1 MTNPANNANT
11 PPDADPQAD
20 KPVGQEPPQAETD
33 STDDDDVKASS
44 EAVSF
49 DERRRRASDRKSSS
63 LPTANVWQHFA
74 KQRQAAAKA
83 AKLDIGYHRP
93 TMEQLAPVLLLAEDP
108 STTGRQLFEA
118 LEASLPSPP
127 HPVVTYMQMD
137 VGHLANQIDEGK
149 AMRAVLHDHNNEGID
164 EGLTD
169 IVQLTVDTTSHQL
182 VWGLASLTAAAILE
196 NKAKAH
202 LWDILRAAG
211 ATPISGI
218 YTNTSESFGTIGSRY
233 RLTLKSSDPPAMFKS
248 NGRLIDEIIFLG
260 KCYRVFGRDWFN
272 HRKQT
277 QRADL
282 DILAREKKVPLPGS
296 QASPNNPNPRTTQN
310 GKRQR
315 VDQDPESPRELVT
328 KGATLGSSDTP
339 LPWTSPNMYQ
349 ALDDR
354 VVVSTKIVAN
364 KTGSDI
370 MVLPAILERPDAP
383 LSVPQDAYVSGTKV
397 HRNKAVR
404 VKTSLNTTLDEL
416 AALDAAVA
424 EAQAAFESN
433 CLTAASKT
441 KLNLAQYVE
450 AGEADWIQQ
459 DLEDHPI
466 IFRRQLNELALSS
479 PQLLQPLVQLQLLN
493 RWLRASQGA
502 STPFPKL
509 YTDTFGHRFSL
520 TTLSTDFETLVA
532 SSKLEQSVCSMHEDT
547 SQITPVEV
555 ETILAFTEMILGASA
570 PLIYSSDTAI
580 YSLTA
585 QPVFSIPS
593 RSQSRYLASATV
605 RHILWGSSTLG
616 TALWDALKAILTAA
630 HTAAKPTSSPDD
642 ENPTQSLDD
651 VRQIF
656 NRWAVVMNTMEIAE
670 ELEALNVEFENQV
683 MLETSTRRLVQGDL
697 TDLWTDFTVSAS
709 G

>member
-1 MTNPANNANT
+1 
-11 PPDADPQAD
+11 
-20 KPVGQEPPQAETD
+20 
-33 STDDDDVKASS
+33 
-44 EAVSF
+44 
-49 DERRRRASDRKSSS
+49 
-63 LPTANVWQHFA
+63 
-74 KQRQAAAKA
+74 
-83 AKLDIGYHRP
+83 
-93 TMEQLAPVLLLAEDP
+93 MEQLAPVLLLAEDP
-108 STTGRQLFEA
+108 SATGRQLFEA
-118 LEASLPSPP
+118 FEATLPSPP
-127 HPVVTYMQMD
+127 RPVVTYMQMD

-149 AMRAVLHDHNNEGID
+149 AMRAVLHDHHNEGID

-169 IVQLTVDTTSHQL
+169 IVQLTVDINSRQL
-182 VWGLASLTAAAILE
+182 VWGLASMTAAAILE
-196 NKAKAH
+196 NKVFKIPTRDGFQSFTMKAKNAMDGFFIDILGFTVDREAKAH
-202 LWDILRAAG
+202 LWEILRAAG

-233 RLTLKSSDPPAMFKS
+233 RLTLKSSDPPALFKS

-282 DILAREKKVPLPGS
+282 DILAREKKIPLPGS
-296 QASPNNPNPRTTQN
+296 QTSPSNTSARTTQN

-315 VDQDPESPRELVT
+315 SDQDSESPWELVT
-328 KGATLGSSDTP
+328 KGATLGSSATP

-354 VVVSTKIVAN
+354 VVVSTKLVAN

-433 CLTAASKT
+433 CSTAASKT
-441 KLNLAQYVE
+441 KLNLAQYIE

-459 DLEDHPI
+459 DLEDHP
-466 IFRRQLNELALSS
+466 SS
-479 PQLLQPLVQLQLLN
+479 FAVN
-493 RWLRASQGA
+493 STRWPTPRPNYCSHWSNSDS
-502 STPFPKL
+502 STGGYGLPRL

-520 TTLSTDFETLVA
+520 TNLTADFETLVA
-532 SSKLEQSVCSMHEDT
+532 SSQLEQSVCSMHEDT

-555 ETILAFTEMILGASA
+555 ETILALTEMILGSTA

-593 RSQSRYLASATV
+593 RSRSRYLASATV
-605 RHILWGSSTLG
+605 RHILWGSPTLG
-616 TALWDALKAILTAA
+616 TTLWDALKAIITAA
-630 HTAAKPTSSPDD
+630 HAATKSPTTHDEQSSNHP
-642 ENPTQSLDD
+642 LDV
-651 VRQIF
+651 VRQTL
-656 NRWAVVMNTMEIAE
+656 NRWAVIMNTMEIAE
-670 ELEALNVEFENQV
+670 ELEALNVESLRE
-683 MLETSTRRLVQGDL
+683 S
-697 TDLWTDFTVSAS
+697 SHA
-709 G
+709 

>member
-1 MTNPANNANT
+1 
-11 PPDADPQAD
+11 
-20 KPVGQEPPQAETD
+20 
-33 STDDDDVKASS
+33 
-44 EAVSF
+44 
-49 DERRRRASDRKSSS
+49 
-63 LPTANVWQHFA
+63 
-74 KQRQAAAKA
+74 
-83 AKLDIGYHRP
+83 
-93 TMEQLAPVLLLAEDP
+93 MEQLAPVLLLAEDP
-108 STTGRQLFEA
+108 SATGRQLFEA
-118 LEASLPSPP
+118 FEATLPSPP
-127 HPVVTYMQMD
+127 RPVVTYMQMD

-149 AMRAVLHDHNNEGID
+149 AMRAVLHDHHNEGID

-169 IVQLTVDTTSHQL
+169 IVQLTVDINSRQL

-196 NKAKAH
+196 NKVFKIPTR
-202 LWDILRAAG
+202 DG
-211 ATPISGI
+211 FQSFTPA
-218 YTNTSESFGTIGSRY
+218 
-233 RLTLKSSDPPAMFKS
+233 LFKS

-282 DILAREKKVPLPGS
+282 DILAREKKSPCLDPRCLQAIPVHAPLKTDS
-296 QASPNNPNPRTTQN
+296 
-310 GKRQR
+310 
-315 VDQDPESPRELVT
+315 ESPWELVT
-328 KGATLGSSDTP
+328 KGATLGSSATP

-354 VVVSTKIVAN
+354 VVVSTKLVAN

-433 CLTAASKT
+433 CSTAASKT
-441 KLNLAQYVE
+441 KLNLAQYIE

-466 IFRRQLNELALSS
+466 VFRRQLNEMAHFS
-479 PQLLQPLVQLQLLN
+479 PQLLQPLVQLRLLN
-493 RWLRASQGA
+493 KWLRASQGA
-502 STPFPKL
+502 ATPFPKL

-520 TTLSTDFETLVA
+520 TNLTADFETLVA
-532 SSKLEQSVCSMHEDT
+532 SSQLEQSVCSMHEDT

-555 ETILAFTEMILGASA
+555 ETILALTEMILGSTA

-593 RSQSRYLASATV
+593 RSRSRYLASATV
-605 RHILWGSSTLG
+605 RHILWGSPTLG
-616 TALWDALKAILTAA
+616 TTLWDALKAIITAA
-630 HTAAKPTSSPDD
+630 HAAAKSPTTHDEQSSNHP
-642 ENPTQSLDD
+642 LDV
-651 VRQIF
+651 VRQTL
-656 NRWAVVMNTMEIAE
+656 NRWAVIMNTMEIAE

-683 MLETSTRRLVQGDL
+683 MLENSTRRLVQGDL
-697 TDLWTDFTVSAS
+697 TDLRTDFTISAS

>member
-1 MTNPANNANT
+1 
-11 PPDADPQAD
+11 AD
-20 KPVGQEPPQAETD
+20 KPAGQEPPQAETD
-33 STDDDDVKASS
+33 STDDDDVEASS

-63 LPTANVWQHFA
+63 HPTANVWQHFA

-127 HPVVTYMQMD
+127 P
-137 VGHLANQIDEGK
+137 GRNIDEGK

-169 IVQLTVDTTSHQL
+169 IVQLTVDTTSRQL

-196 NKAKAH
+196 NKVFKIPTRDGSHPFTMKSKNLMDGFFIDILGFNVDREAKAH

-218 YTNTSESFGTIGSRY
+218 YTNISESFGTIGSRY

-282 DILAREKKVPLPGS
+282 DILAREKKAPLPGS
-296 QASPNNPNPRTTQN
+296 QASPNNPNVRTTQN

-315 VDQDPESPRELVT
+315 VDQDPECLWELVT

-339 LPWTSPNMYQ
+339 LAWTSPNMYQ

-354 VVVSTKIVAN
+354 VVVSTKIRSSVRA
-364 KTGSDI
+364 
-370 MVLPAILERPDAP
+370 PDAP

-397 HRNKAVR
+397 HHNKAVR

-466 IFRRQLNELALSS
+466 VFRRQLNELAHS
-479 PQLLQPLVQLQLLN
+479 PPHLLHPLVQLRLLN
-493 RWLRASQGA
+493 RWLRASQDA
-502 STPFPKL
+502 TTPFPKL
-509 YTDTFGHRFSL
+509 YTDTFGHHFSL
-520 TTLSTDFETLVA
+520 TTLPTDFETLVA
-532 SSKLEQSVCSMHEDT
+532 SSQLEQSVRSMHEDT

-555 ETILAFTEMILGASA
+555 ETILAFTEMILGASV

-585 QPVFSIPS
+585 
-593 RSQSRYLASATV
+593 
-605 RHILWGSSTLG
+605 
-616 TALWDALKAILTAA
+616 
-630 HTAAKPTSSPDD
+630 
-642 ENPTQSLDD
+642 
-651 VRQIF
+651 
-656 NRWAVVMNTMEIAE
+656 
-670 ELEALNVEFENQV
+670 
-683 MLETSTRRLVQGDL
+683 
-697 TDLWTDFTVSAS
+697 
-709 G
+709 